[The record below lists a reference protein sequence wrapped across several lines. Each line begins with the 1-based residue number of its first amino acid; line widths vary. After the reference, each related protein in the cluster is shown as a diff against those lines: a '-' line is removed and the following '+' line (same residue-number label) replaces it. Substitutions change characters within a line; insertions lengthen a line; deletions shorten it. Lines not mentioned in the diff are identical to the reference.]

1 MKKKKKKKNET
12 RIKQAK
18 SVKNSDGTD
27 KEEL

>member
-1 MKKKKKKKNET
+1 MKKKDET